1 MVWSVF
7 QWSVEILNKA
17 HKDGLI
23 TNAPGY
29 SHMMGRL
36 ADFRHC
42 LCEVAAYGH
51 IPVPLVYTQVVHL
64 AVYVYFAVSIIGEQ
78 WLIWRKVGLTAL
90 TQLTVVMTG
99 ILSSKET
106 RRLTSTIPSS

>member
-1 MVWSVF
+1 MTVWSLF

-78 WLIWRKVGLTAL
+78 WLIWRKVGVVV
-90 TQLTVVMTG
+90 TQLATDCNDKSIV
-99 ILSSKET
+99 
-106 RRLTSTIPSS
+106 